1 MHIGLI
7 GGIGP
12 AATDLYYRGLIKALA
27 DSPSDLDVTIAHA
40 DSPTL
45 LKNLT
50 AEDADAQAAIFERL
64 TGRLKAAGAQAVA
77 VTSIGGH
84 FCIKEFKAVSPLPVL
99 DLLTSVTGAL
109 EQQGLGTVGILGTKT
124 VMRSAMYG
132 QLPALN
138 VVPPEGPDLDAVH
151 QAYVDMATAGTVTEA
166 QRRVFFDCGRDLCE
180 RRDCEAVLLGG
191 TDLFLAFDGHDPGF
205 RAIDCALL
213 HIADL
218 AREAERQIA
227 SAH

>member
-12 AATDLYYRGLIKALA
+12 AATDLYYRGLIRALA
-27 DSPSDLDVTIAHA
+27 DSESDLDVTIAHA

-50 AEDADAQAAIFERL
+50 GGNAAAQAAIFERL
-64 TGRLKAAGAQAVA
+64 TERLKAAGAQAVA
-77 VTSIGGH
+77 VTSIAGH
-84 FCIKEFKAVSPLPVL
+84 FCINEFKQVSPLPVL
-99 DLLTSVTGAL
+99 NLLTSVTGAL

-124 VMRSAMYG
+124 VMESAMYG
-132 QLPALN
+132 QLPTLT
-138 VVPPEGPDLDAVH
+138 VIPPEGPDLDAVH
-151 QAYVDMATAGTVTEA
+151 QAYVDMATSGTVTEK
-166 QRRVFFDCGRDLCE
+166 QRQVFFACGRDLCE
-180 RRDCEAVLLGG
+180 RRGCKAVLLGG

-205 RAIDCALL
+205 RAIDCAEL

-218 AREAERQIA
+218 AREAER
-227 SAH
+227 